1 MTTRRPAT
9 LAVVALVAVLAV
21 LAAGALTACSSS
33 PKREPQTVEV
43 VVPVGTQLRLNAGE
57 KVDVMP
63 ARIELHVGDTLLIR
77 NYDYVAQTVGPYD
90 VAANSE
96 VSFTYGAPGEFEG
109 YCPLSEGER
118 YEIVVKP

>member
-1 MTTRRPAT
+1 MTGRRPTT

-33 PKREPQTVEV
+33 EREPQTVEV
-43 VVPVGTQLRLNAGE
+43 VVPVGTQLRLDAGE
-57 KVDVMP
+57 TVDIMP

-77 NYDYVAQTVGPYD
+77 NHDYVAQTVGPYD